1 MYISI
6 IGAGNGGQT
15 MAGHFAL
22 LGHKVTLYNID
33 RNAVSIIFNTK
44 KIVLNEAITGTA
56 YLYNITDNLN
66 EAVNEAEL
74 IMLTTTADAH
84 RELAKKM
91 APLLH
96 PGQILVLNPGRTLG
110 ALDFANTFRALT
122 DTRIYIAEAQTLIY
136 ACRAESPGNVR
147 VIGVKEKVLLAAYPS
162 KDTDYVLD
170 KVNSV
175 YNCFIK
181 AENILR
187 TSLENIGAV
196 FHPVIVLFN
205 AAAIE
210 RGNQFFFYN
219 DMTPAIASFIES
231 VDKERLAVGHA
242 FGLDLLSVNDWVSY
256 AYHGIEGKTLCEK
269 LKSNPAYYKILAPA
283 ILHSRLLLEDIPT
296 GLIPLV
302 ELAKLAHVKTP
313 LMSSLI
319 NIAQSLL
326 IIDFYTNGRTLQNLG
341 LSHTDVDTF
350 KRTIL

>member
-33 RNAVSIIFNTK
+33 RNAVSIINNTK

-74 IMLTTTADAH
+74 IMITTTADAH
-84 RELAKKM
+84 RELAEKM
-91 APLLH
+91 ARLLQD
-96 PGQILVLNPGRTLG
+96 GQIVVLNPGRTLG
-110 ALDFANTFRALT
+110 ALDFANTLRALVKT
-122 DTRIYIAEAQTLIY
+122 HVYIAEAQTLIY
-136 ACRAESPGNVR
+136 ACRAETTGNVR
-147 VIGVKEKVLLAAYPS
+147 VIGVKDKVLLAAYPA
-162 KDTDYVLD
+162 KDTDYVLK

-187 TSLENIGAV
+187 TSLENIGAI

-219 DMTPAIASFIES
+219 DMTPAIANFIES
-231 VDKERLAVGHA
+231 VDSERLAIGKAYGV
-242 FGLDLLSVNDWVSY
+242 DLLSVNKWVSY
-256 AYHGIEGKTLCEK
+256 AYKGIKGKNLCEK
-269 LKSNPAYYKILAPA
+269 LKNNPAYYKILAPTT
-283 ILHSRLLLEDIPT
+283 LYSRLLMEDIPT
-296 GLIPLV
+296 GLVPLIALG
-302 ELAKLAHVKTP
+302 ELAHVKTP
-313 LMSSLI
+313 LMASLV
-319 NIAQSLL
+319 NISQSLL
-326 IIDFYTNGRTLQNLG
+326 GIDFTTTGRTLEK
-341 LSHTDVDTF
+341 LSLKGSDIESF
-350 KRTIL
+350 KNSLK